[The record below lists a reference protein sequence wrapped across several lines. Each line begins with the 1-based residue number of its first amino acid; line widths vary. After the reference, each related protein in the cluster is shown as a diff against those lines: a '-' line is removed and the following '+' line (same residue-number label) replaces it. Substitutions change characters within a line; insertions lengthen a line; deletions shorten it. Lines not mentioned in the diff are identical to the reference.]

1 MQGVFLGYQVISVFI
16 TKVLPAEKEPERSSG
31 IVSLVC
37 IFDPAIKKIIHGC
50 CTRVRRNLIYKLK
63 LL

>member
-16 TKVLPAEKEPERSSG
+16 TKVLPAEKEPGCSSG

-37 IFDPAIKKIIHGC
+37 IFDPAIKK
-50 CTRVRRNLIYKLK
+50 KLYVDVVQG
-63 LL
+63 